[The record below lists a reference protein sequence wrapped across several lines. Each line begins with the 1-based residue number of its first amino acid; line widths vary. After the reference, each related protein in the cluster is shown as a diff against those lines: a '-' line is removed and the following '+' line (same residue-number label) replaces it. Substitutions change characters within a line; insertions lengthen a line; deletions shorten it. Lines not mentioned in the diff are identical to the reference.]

1 MILASQK
8 ISGLIGLNLTIAH
21 LNQKILMILLS
32 GIYTDIIC
40 HSKAKS
46 KMKKARKIIDLKANS
61 KTGTWLFLVVPI
73 FFLATFNYCQAQKIS
88 KPEKNFEFFWNTFE
102 KHYPSFKIRQVDWQ
116 AQYTK
121 YRPLV
126 TKSTTDDELFS
137 ILNEMVSPLRDG
149 HIAISKT
156 GDLPAS
162 AKYSS
167 FHQQFPTKDS
177 VNQLRAVIAKNLSYF
192 GFSNFS
198 KFNSNFP
205 IGGFSTSEH
214 YGYLQLNGF
223 GGMPL
228 KEFEKQLDEMLIR
241 FKDKKAVIIDIRIN
255 GGGEPAFVEAVVRRF
270 SNSFDK
276 PLILLTSGAS
286 ISAADHFAMNLMDFP
301 NVTIIGER
309 TAGMFSSMM
318 GKKMP
323 NGWEFSLSHETHL
336 AKDGNNYEGVGIP
349 VDIEIANTR
358 ENLATGKDP
367 VLSRAVDFL
376 NTK

>member
-1 MILASQK
+1 MP
-8 ISGLIGLNLTIAH
+8 LNAT
-21 LNQKILMILLS
+21 
-32 GIYTDIIC
+32 
-40 HSKAKS
+40 
-46 KMKKARKIIDLKANS
+46 MKKANKGIELKANS
-61 KTGTWLFLVVPI
+61 KKGKWLFLVLPI
-73 FFLATFNYCQAQKIS
+73 FFFATLNYCQAQKLS
-88 KPEKNFEFFWNTFE
+88 KPEKNFQFFWSTFD
-102 KHYPSFKIRQVDWQ
+102 KHYPSFKIRKVDWQ

-126 TKSTTDDELFS
+126 TKSTTDDELFN
-137 ILNEMVSPLRDG
+137 ILNEMVTPLRDG
-149 HIAISKT
+149 HITISKT

-162 AKYSS
+162 AKYSA

-177 VNQLRAVIAKNLSYF
+177 VNQLRAVITKNLTSF
-192 GFSNFS
+192 GFSNFN
-198 KFNSNFP
+198 KFNSTFP

-228 KEFEKQLDEMLIR
+228 KEFEKQLDEMLVR
-241 FKDKKAVIIDIRIN
+241 FKEKKAVIIDIRIN
-255 GGGEPAFVEAVVRRF
+255 GGGEPAFVEAVVKRF
-270 SNSFDK
+270 SSETNRFDK
-276 PLILLTSGAS
+276 PIVLLTSGAS

-318 GKKMP
+318 SEKMP

-349 VDIEIANTR
+349 VDIEIANTKD
-358 ENLATGKDP
+358 NLATGKDP
-367 VLSRAVDFL
+367 VLSRAINFL

>member
-1 MILASQK
+1 MKEANEIRK
-8 ISGLIGLNLTIAH
+8 LN
-21 LNQKILMILLS
+21 
-32 GIYTDIIC
+32 
-40 HSKAKS
+40 AKT
-46 KMKKARKIIDLKANS
+46 KNRK
-61 KTGTWLFLVVPI
+61 WLFLVIPI
-73 FFLATFNYCQAQKIS
+73 FFFVSFTYCQAQKLS
-88 KPEKNFEFFWNTFE
+88 SPEKNFEFFWNTFN
-102 KHYPSFKIRQVDWQ
+102 KYYPNFKIRKVDWQ
-116 AQYTK
+116 EQYKK

-126 TKSTTDDELFS
+126 TKNTTDDELFNL
-137 ILNEMVSPLRDG
+137 LNEMVTPLRDG

-177 VNQLRAVIAKNLSYF
+177 VNQLRAVIVENLSSL
-192 GFSNFS
+192 GFADFI
-198 KFNSNFP
+198 KFNSTFP
-205 IGGFSTSEH
+205 IGGFSTSEQ

-228 KEFEKQLDEMLIR
+228 KAFEKQLDEMGLR
-241 FKDKKAVIIDIRIN
+241 FKNKKAVIIDIRIN
-255 GGGEPAFVEAVVRRF
+255 GGGEPAFVNAVVARF
-270 SNSFDK
+270 SFEITGFDK
-276 PLILLTSGAS
+276 PITLLTSGAS
-286 ISAADHFAMNLMDFP
+286 ISAADHFAVNLMDFP

-349 VDIEIANTR
+349 VDIEIANTKN
-358 ENLATGKDP
+358 NLATRNDP
-367 VLSRAVDFL
+367 VLNKAFDFL
-376 NTK
+376 KNK